1 MNVPLSIVSLSIGT
15 ITFAQS
21 EPYKNPEL
29 SAHDR
34 AVDLCSRLTLEE
46 KTLLM
51 MDVSP
56 AIERLGISEF
66 HWWNEALHGVGRNG
80 CATVF
85 PATIGMAAS
94 FDSNLLYDIFTAVS
108 DEARTKNTLARQSKK
123 QTI

>member
-1 MNVPLSIVSLSIGT
+1 MSRLLTSIVLLSIGT

-66 HWWNEALHGVGRNG
+66 HW
-80 CATVF
+80 
-85 PATIGMAAS
+85 GMR
-94 FDSNLLYDIFTAVS
+94 LCMV
-108 DEARTKNTLARQSKK
+108 
-123 QTI
+123 